1 MQVAPAD
8 LISNYR
14 NPIHQSLSLNKPVW
28 TVKMGMDG
36 DQEVII
42 NLLGINVSNFL
53 PSLCMID

>member
-28 TVKMGMDG
+28 IVKMGMDG
-36 DQEVII
+36 D
-42 NLLGINVSNFL
+42 
-53 PSLCMID
+53 